1 MRAQMGLGSHMRD
14 SRTARF
20 AAVTSATLQRMA
32 ASCVQW
38 ALAVGELLIIRP
50 LALSFPLLQRDLAAA
65 AEHET
70 SYRAPMMGDTVYDAL
85 GGGLFSDAAELT
97 VIGSGAVAAAAA
109 AVAVPVME
117 VRSKAGSKV
126 GRTKPPLHPAAAAA
140 APKAAAAAKA
150 ASLPASAAADLP
162 SLAASAPRTAE
173 QASPFASLASSA
185 ASSPKAADAAAA
197 AAAAAAPSLTAKPA
211 NRVSPA
217 VGSSGKQVSAPDS
230 GMSLGGGGS
239 MLKTLGH
246 SLRHMLPR
254 PLRKFLDGGWRGCWA
269 WQRVGAGPSRLGCW
283 INLVARRPHIRAWT
297 LRSKQQSMQ
306 ALCRRE
312 TKHASPPLPA
322 CLPAPPALPAGPGGG
337 TPEGSEAGEGSVV
350 LPDDDRQLIRQEL
363 FLGHLLTLAASSGA
377 VPPHALPSIAAMLQ
391 VGVGWRLGG

>member
-1 MRAQMGLGSHMRD
+1 MSLLLILPHRVPCLPRQLHTAAAGYAADGEVCCFQLITLAQEFLQQHNCPPEDEASEPAAPQSLWHEMLQVRAQMGLGSHMRD
-14 SRTARF
+14 NRTARL
-20 AAVTSATLQRMA
+20 AAVTTATLQRAA

-38 ALAVGELLIIRP
+38 ALAVGELLISRP
-50 LALSFPLLQRDLAAA
+50 PALSFPLLQRDLAAA

-117 VRSKAGSKV
+117 VRSKAGSKM

-140 APKAAAAAKA
+140 APKAAAAAKGP
-150 ASLPASAAADLP
+150 SLPASAAADLP
-162 SLAASAPRTAE
+162 SLAVSAPSAAE
-173 QASPFASLASSA
+173 QASPFASFASSA
-185 ASSPKAADAAAA
+185 AGSPKAADAA

-211 NRVSPA
+211 SRISPA

-230 GMSLGGGGS
+230 GMSVGGGGS

-254 PLRKFLDGGWRGCWA
+254 PLRKYLDGGWLGCCAGQRG
-269 WQRVGAGPSRLGCW
+269 GAGLVCLG
-283 INLVARRPHIRAWT
+283 T
-297 LRSKQQSMQ
+297 
-306 ALCRRE
+306 
-312 TKHASPPLPA
+312 
-322 CLPAPPALPAGPGGG
+322 
-337 TPEGSEAGEGSVV
+337 
-350 LPDDDRQLIRQEL
+350 
-363 FLGHLLTLAASSGA
+363 
-377 VPPHALPSIAAMLQ
+377 
-391 VGVGWRLGG
+391 